1 MYDHQLGIKGVQK
14 IIPILIVAA
23 GFLSISACDMLTISD
38 DALEYPTVY
47 SKIEL
52 GELQSLN
59 EEYQELNNGRLCS
72 TLNEYGFTGFS
83 EILFIDGQNPCERVN
98 REVIRVEMTNTDTL
112 MSAAKRV
119 LYKNREFTGIQDT
132 NLLRLKSMSPQPGC
146 INCGRPDEYSA
157 NIEWSLTFESQ
168 LIDSAEVLGT
178 EITVFLD
185 ALGVNRIWGNWYSNF
200 KVPDFVNFGY
210 VDVKEEMA
218 GMEIDLQGYTG
229 VDSIYTVQAQDL
241 QEIPTKV
248 HYPIE
253 SNNGQDLKIR
263 TCWAVPI
270 SYGID
275 ETFPG
280 WIAYVDIEE
289 GILVDLVTR
298 FSNEENFFSGQQN
311 KSVTFDHHSPL

>member
-1 MYDHQLGIKGVQK
+1 MQK
-14 IIPILIVAA
+14 LILFLIAA
-23 GFLSISACDMLTISD
+23 VGLLSISACDMLTISD

-59 EEYQELNNGRLCS
+59 EEYHELNNGRLCS

-83 EILFIDGQNPCERVN
+83 EILFVNGQNPCERVN
-98 REVIRVEMTNTDTL
+98 RNVVRIEMTNTDTL
-112 MSAAKRV
+112 LSAAKRV

-132 NLLRLKSMSPQPGC
+132 NRLRLKSMSPQPGC

-157 NIEWSLTFESQ
+157 NIEWSLTFENQ
-168 LIDSAEVLGT
+168 YIDLAEVLGT

-200 KVPDFVNFGY
+200 KIPDFVNFGY
-210 VDVKEEMA
+210 VDVQEEMA
-218 GMEIDLQGYTG
+218 GMEIDLLPFTG
-229 VDSIYTVQAQDL
+229 IDTTYIVQPQDL

-253 SNNGQDLKIR
+253 RNNGEELEIR
-263 TCWAVPI
+263 TCWAIPI
-270 SYGID
+270 SYRLD

-289 GILVDLVTR
+289 GIIVDLVTR
-298 FSNEENFFSGQQN
+298 FSEEENFFSGQKN
-311 KSVTFDHHSPL
+311 KSVTFDRLLSL